1 MAAYFA
7 MRIESGKLN
16 YNTVTEKY
24 PEYKQDID
32 FILTADGYIVNEDG
46 TVEKQQLREVAIL
59 RRGTTPTLKFNLS
72 IPVDQ
77 IASLNI
83 AFAQNN
89 EVIFEKTLED
99 CSVDADN
106 VLKVQLSQEN
116 TIALKAKKNV
126 DMQIR
131 VLYKD
136 GTADASDII
145 SDFVDDIL
153 KDGVLA

>member
-1 MAAYFA
+1 M
-7 MRIESGKLN
+7 
-16 YNTVTEKY
+16 
-24 PEYKQDID
+24 
-32 FILTADGYIVNEDG
+32 
-46 TVEKQQLREVAIL
+46 

-99 CSVDADN
+99 CAVDEDN
-106 VLKVQLSQEN
+106 VLKVQLSQEE
-116 TIALKAKKNV
+116 TIKLRAKTNV

-131 VLYKD
+131 VLYTD
-136 GTADASDII
+136 GTADASDVI
-145 SDFVDDIL
+145 SDFVEDIL